1 MEKVGI
7 ENLKEVLSFGIS
19 FQQSLGE
26 AMEDGKVS
34 FIEIVGMAPDLAK
47 APKAIQSAK
56 FIPGEIADLDDTE
69 KVSLYTFI
77 QDKFDIE
84 DDEVEEIIEDTSH

>member
-47 APKAIQSAK
+47 APKAIQSAQ

-69 KVSLYTFI
+69 KTYLYTFS
-77 QDKFDIE
+77 QDKIDN
-84 DDEVEEIIEDTSH
+84 